1 MSLSLCHHFFLP
13 VLEGEA
19 DPWVC
24 QTSFFEGWVFGTRI
38 KTRKRNIAV
47 PLDTA
52 TFGDAVVQIYLEH
65 HGDLELIAKDIDA
78 ADLDFSRYGDTFFEV
93 VFTGGPNQPGT
104 TKPEEGA
111 RQPYSVLN
119 CEATRESI
127 LPYVLFLQKIIRRRP
142 FMIKTL
148 ENVMRRLLQSLELFE
163 AEDRKKLAIFTA
175 LTFSQKLSG
184 LPAETIFSA
193 LLSDSLVAKGLV
205 LGFVTDFF
213 KEYLVDYSLDDLVG
227 LLKRAKMED
236 RLLDF
241 FPMQKRTLDCF
252 AEHFSKEGLGV
263 LVEYN
268 RKKVFDLKLKEL
280 RTTLTDQ
287 IAENVDLAE
296 VTEMVKQRRKEANLP
311 DVDVVRTIWDAIM
324 DAVEWSGKNQQQ
336 NSNLAL
342 RQVKTWGKLLG
353 TFCTTAKLEMDL
365 IYKIQTHCYEDAKL
379 MKLFPEIVQA
389 LYDQDVLAEDTVLT
403 WFRKGTNPK
412 GRQTFVKGLEP
423 FVKWLEEA
431 EEED

>member
-1 MSLSLCHHFFLP
+1 LKTKH
-13 VLEGEA
+13 VLF
-19 DPWVC
+19 DC
-24 QTSFFEGWVFGTRI
+24 SGTRI

-104 TKPEEGA
+104 TKPEEGVQ
-111 RQPYSVLN
+111 QPYSVLN
-119 CEATRESI
+119 CESTRQSI

-148 ENVMRRLLQSLELFE
+148 ENVMRRLLQSLELYE

-193 LLSDSLVAKGLV
+193 LLSDSLVAKGLA

-241 FPMQKRTLDCF
+241 FPMQKRSLECF
-252 AEHFSKEGLGV
+252 ADHFRLNSHFSSSCI
-263 LVEYN
+263 
-268 RKKVFDLKLKEL
+268 FDK
-280 RTTLTDQ
+280 
-287 IAENVDLAE
+287 
-296 VTEMVKQRRKEANLP
+296 
-311 DVDVVRTIWDAIM
+311 
-324 DAVEWSGKNQQQ
+324 
-336 NSNLAL
+336 
-342 RQVKTWGKLLG
+342 
-353 TFCTTAKLEMDL
+353 
-365 IYKIQTHCYEDAKL
+365 
-379 MKLFPEIVQA
+379 
-389 LYDQDVLAEDTVLT
+389 
-403 WFRKGTNPK
+403 
-412 GRQTFVKGLEP
+412 
-423 FVKWLEEA
+423 
-431 EEED
+431 